1 MYKILIAT
9 DGSEHANNVVEET
22 VAIAEAKKAEVIV
35 MTVIEKY
42 FSPPRVFQGVTE
54 VKEMKDVNWDQ
65 INRHMAEEA
74 KKVVE
79 KAAQPFKDKGLNVK
93 TEVLS
98 GHKSPADAIC
108 EMSQKENVNLV
119 VMGNRG
125 LKGIGELFLGSVSNK
140 VAHCTGA
147 NVLIIK

>member
-1 MYKILIAT
+1 MYRILLAT
-9 DGSEHANNVVEET
+9 DGSAHSQKVVDE
-22 VAIAEAKKAEVIV
+22 ALLIAEAVKAEVIV
-35 MTVIEKY
+35 TTVIEKF

-54 VKEMKDVNWDQ
+54 VQDLKDVDWEQ
-65 INRHMAEEA
+65 INRHVAEES

-93 TEVLS
+93 TEVIT
-98 GHKSPADAIC
+98 GYRSPADAIC
-108 EMSQKENVNLV
+108 EMSQKEDVNLV
-119 VMGNRG
+119 VLGNRG

-147 NVLIIK
+147 NVLIVK